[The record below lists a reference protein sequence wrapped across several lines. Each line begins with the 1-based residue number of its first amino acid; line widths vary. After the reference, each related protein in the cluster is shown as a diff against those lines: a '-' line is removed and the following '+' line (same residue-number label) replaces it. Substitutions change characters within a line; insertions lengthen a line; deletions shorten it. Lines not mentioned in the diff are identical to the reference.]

1 MTKSEFIE
9 YLATHMS
16 SRFAIGDV
24 QKGVGILLES
34 MSGALSLGQRV
45 EIRGFGS
52 FCLHYRS
59 GRVGRNPKTGENVQ
73 VAGKY
78 VPYFRAGKELKER
91 VNEQPPIIM

>member
-9 YLATHMS
+9 YLADAMS
-16 SRFAIGDV
+16 GRFAVGDV
-24 QKGVGILLES
+24 QKGVGILLEA
-34 MSGALSLGQRV
+34 MSGALSLGERV

-59 GRVGRNPKTGENVQ
+59 GRVGRNPKTGDNVA
-73 VAGKY
+73 VSGKY

-91 VNEQPPIIM
+91 VNQNLPFIM